1 MNEGQKAL
9 INLSG
14 VLQFLQ
20 MKKSF
25 PAHVHGQSICFCP
38 LQIIISMAILTCRYY
53 CFPLLPFNE
62 LPCVPGV
69 EGSGVLH
76 NSSAKTEKFCSWN
89 KAFFICRCNHC
100 VSHFHD
106 IRVIS
111 CMRSNRR
118 EHSQR
123 LHAAISKAAPF
134 HQLLFFFRMLSKH
147 LKG

>member
-1 MNEGQKAL
+1 MKLQVIYNEMNEGQKAL

-76 NSSAKTEKFCSWN
+76 EGFANRLHILSEVAK
-89 KAFFICRCNHC
+89 
-100 VSHFHD
+100 
-106 IRVIS
+106 
-111 CMRSNRR
+111 RSN
-118 EHSQR
+118 
-123 LHAAISKAAPF
+123 LKK
-134 HQLLFFFRMLSKH
+134 LFESL
-147 LKG
+147 